1 MSSDYQLD
9 TELIKK
15 NIEKVKED
23 IQKYS
28 PYPEKVK
35 LVVVTKYFDYN
46 GVERVLEAGHNIVG
60 ENKGQVIRDKE
71 SYFNEKFRN
80 FPNEKKDIQWHF
92 IGNLQKNKIKY
103 IVKFVDLIHSINR
116 LSVAQE
122 LDKKAQEIGRVIDI
136 LLEINI
142 AGEESKE
149 GYKLE
154 ELMLEIPEY
163 LKLKN
168 LKVIGLM
175 TMAQNTENE
184 EVLKNTFSKLRET
197 KEILNER
204 YFNNSLT
211 ELSMG
216 MSGDYK
222 VALAEGATIIRVGT
236 KIFEKEN

>member
-9 TELIKK
+9 TELIKE
-15 NIEKVKED
+15 NIQKVKED

-71 SYFNEKFRN
+71 SYFNEKFQN
-80 FPNEKKDIQWHF
+80 FPDEKKDIQWHF